1 MTTQKQTTS
10 NPVRLPDP
18 NFVHPELVAPET
30 PSTRTFR
37 YIAAA
42 TRLSLGW
49 VFLWAF
55 LDKTFGLG
63 HETASADAWISG
75 GNPTEG
81 FLSHSRKGIGL
92 TICGAKNPR
101 NVSNPDAEN
110 DGELLTA
117 RLTSG
122 GM

>member
-1 MTTQKQTTS
+1 
-10 NPVRLPDP
+10 VRRQ
-18 NFVHPELVAPET
+18 PEERPAASVGVGVLRVGALSEARASPAP
-30 PSTRTFR
+30 R
-37 YIAAA
+37 AARA
-42 TRLSLGW
+42 ARW
-49 VFLWAF
+49 PF
-55 LDKTFGLG
+55 LDKAFGLG
-63 HETASADAWISG
+63 HETASTDAWISG

-122 GM
+122 AM

>member
-1 MTTQKQTTS
+1 MTTMATIAQGKNVAGTGAAAGTIAESTTETATRYVFAV
-10 NPVRLPDP
+10 VRL
-18 NFVHPELVAPET
+18 A
-30 PSTRTFR
+30 
-37 YIAAA
+37 
-42 TRLSLGW
+42 LGW
-49 VFLWAF
+49 TFLWAF
-55 LDKTFGLG
+55 LDKAFGLG
-63 HETASADAWISG
+63 HETASTDAWISG

-122 GM
+122 AM